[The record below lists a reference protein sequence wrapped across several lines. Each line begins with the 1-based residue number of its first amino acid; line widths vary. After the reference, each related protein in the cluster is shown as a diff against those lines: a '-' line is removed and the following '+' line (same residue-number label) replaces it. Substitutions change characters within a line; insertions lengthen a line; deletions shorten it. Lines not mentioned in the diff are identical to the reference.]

1 MTGAVLNRG
10 GGQDPASS
18 PVFVLSPARSYS
30 TVTTALLAGH
40 PMIYGFPE
48 LLLFTAPTVGEQLDT
63 RRYAFNRRQRF
74 ADDLVSGV
82 YRTVAEVHEHDQS
95 EPAIGRAAKWLRD
108 RSAWTT
114 AELMRYLLDQVR
126 PRTGLEK
133 SPGTVSSDEAVTAC
147 LTAFPGARFIHLT
160 RHPVDTQKSMQKHLR
175 RMSVQPLDDKRVVAS
190 CASAWYLG
198 HQRALR
204 ALAQLPQSRWVRLRA
219 EDILRE
225 PRVWLPRVLSWLGL
239 ACDDGILSRMLRT
252 EDWRFSHTEDSR
264 RLFGGDPGFFA
275 APALRPVP
283 APGPVCFDPG
293 WGLPDEMCRRMTVLA
308 QDLGY

>member
-63 RRYAFNRRQRF
+63 RRVPVQPAAEICRRSGQRGLP
-74 ADDLVSGV
+74 DRG
-82 YRTVAEVHEHDQS
+82 RGHEHDQS

-190 CASAWYLG
+190 CASAWYLS

-275 APALRPVP
+275 APALRPVRP
-283 APGPVCFDPG
+283 RARCASTRGG
-293 WGLPDEMCRRMTVLA
+293 GCRMRCAAV
-308 QDLGY
+308 